1 MTRRFPRLFAFLL
14 TILTPAVLIA
24 QAGKD
29 MGPAG
34 QFYQQPKAKFKF
46 QPGPKKTGGD
56 VQVTVAKGG
65 HVTEEKNE
73 YAVIEGGV
81 TVKYQ
86 DITLI
91 ADKLTLNHRTKDV
104 VAEGHVILDQGPTRL
119 TADQLFY
126 NLDTKLGTLFHATG
140 SM

>member
-1 MTRRFPRLFAFLL
+1 MTRRFPRLFAILL

-34 QFYQQPKAKFKF
+34 QFYQQPKTKFKF

-91 ADKLTLNHRTKDV
+91 ADKL
-104 VAEGHVILDQGPTRL
+104 
-119 TADQLFY
+119 FY
-126 NLDTKLGTLFHATG
+126 NLDTKLGTLFKASG
-140 SM
+140 SMEPSLYFTADKAEKIGDERYILTNSLFT